1 MRAIILSTSIALAS
15 GLAFAQSQQSGPSA
29 DGYMIQGGKVMVNK
43 AGKASPMDNDTT
55 LPDGTKIMK
64 DGTVI
69 RKDGSKSM
77 MKEGDRMDM
86 SGAMKK

>member
-1 MRAIILSTSIALAS
+1 
-15 GLAFAQSQQSGPSA
+15 
-29 DGYMIQGGKVMVNK
+29 
-43 AGKASPMDNDTT
+43 
-55 LPDGTKIMK
+55 MK

-77 MKEGDRMDM
+77 MKEGDRRAR